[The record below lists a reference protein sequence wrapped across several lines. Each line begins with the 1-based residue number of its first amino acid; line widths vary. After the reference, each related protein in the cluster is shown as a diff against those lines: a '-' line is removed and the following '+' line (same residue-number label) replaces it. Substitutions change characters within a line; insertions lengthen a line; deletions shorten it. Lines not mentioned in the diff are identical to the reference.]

1 MIKVPV
7 FKTGSS
13 MIISKDY
20 KAYYVK
26 PRNLHIHVFTNAV
39 PSPHRTS
46 ASWSD
51 CCESAS

>member
-13 MIISKDY
+13 MIISKNF

-26 PRNLHIHVFTNAV
+26 PRNLHIFTNAV

-51 CCESAS
+51 CCESVS